1 MMGGDFGPEVTV
13 KGLSHALDQ
22 LDNVHA
28 NLFGNEN
35 EIRNVLDKYPSLN
48 KKLDIIHTENFVP
61 MDAKP
66 ADAIRRIGKDSS
78 MWLSIDSCAKKES
91 DVVLSAGNTG
101 ALMALSKLILKTVDG
116 IERPAITAL
125 WPNPKGNSV
134 VLDLGANI
142 DISANQL
149 VQFGIMGY
157 AYALCVLKNENPKV
171 AILNIG
177 HEEMKGSNNLQEA
190 YDKLSNI

>member
-78 MWLSIDSCAKKES
+78 MWLSIDSCAKKRIRCCPFCWKYRR
-91 DVVLSAGNTG
+91 LNGFI
-101 ALMALSKLILKTVDG
+101 K
-116 IERPAITAL
+116 
-125 WPNPKGNSV
+125 
-134 VLDLGANI
+134 I
-142 DISANQL
+142 DIKDS
-149 VQFGIMGY
+149 
-157 AYALCVLKNENPKV
+157 
-171 AILNIG
+171 
-177 HEEMKGSNNLQEA
+177 
-190 YDKLSNI
+190 

>member
-1 MMGGDFGPEVTV
+1 MLNKRADKLELLRIAEAV
-13 KGLSHALDQ
+13 ALEKSIDKE
-22 LDNVHA
+22 LIINSMETGIA
-28 NLFGNEN
+28 KAAKSKFGNEN

-101 ALMALSKLILKTVDG
+101 ALMALSKLILKKTDS
-116 IERPAITAL
+116 L
-125 WPNPKGNSV
+125 
-134 VLDLGANI
+134 
-142 DISANQL
+142 QL
-149 VQFGIMGY
+149 
-157 AYALCVLKNENPKV
+157 L
-171 AILNIG
+171 IL
-177 HEEMKGSNNLQEA
+177 ML
-190 YDKLSNI
+190 

>member
-1 MMGGDFGPEVTV
+1 MC
-13 KGLSHALDQ
+13 
-22 LDNVHA
+22 
-28 NLFGNEN
+28 
-35 EIRNVLDKYPSLN
+35 Y
-48 KKLDIIHTENFVP
+48 
-61 MDAKP
+61 
-66 ADAIRRIGKDSS
+66 
-78 MWLSIDSCAKKES
+78 IDSCAKKES

-171 AILNIG
+171 RSCA
-177 HEEMKGSNNLQEA
+177 SFFF
-190 YDKLSNI
+190 

>member
-13 KGLSHALDQ
+13 KGLNHALDQ
-22 LDNVHA
+22 IDNVHA

-35 EIRNVLDKYPSLN
+35 EIHKVLKKYPSLE
-48 KKLDIIHTENFVP
+48 KKLTIFHTENYVP

-78 MWLSIDSCAKKES
+78 MWMSIASCANNES

-142 DISANQL
+142 DVSPNQL
-149 VQFGIMGY
+149 IQFGIMGY
-157 AYALCVLKNENPKV
+157 AYAICVLKKENPKI

-177 HEEMKGSNNLQEA
+177 HEEIKGSNNLQEA
-190 YDKLSNI
+190 LSLIHI